1 MWLVCRP
8 GALCIRGTGAA
19 QGLNPPLRYKR
30 THWPKALKH
39 MVILRS
45 SHALRYKRSWPPNPR
60 F

>member
-1 MWLVCRP
+1 MWLGCKS
-8 GALCIRGTGAA
+8 GAPRIRGTGAA

-45 SHALRYKRSWPPNPR
+45 SRALRYKMSWPPNPR